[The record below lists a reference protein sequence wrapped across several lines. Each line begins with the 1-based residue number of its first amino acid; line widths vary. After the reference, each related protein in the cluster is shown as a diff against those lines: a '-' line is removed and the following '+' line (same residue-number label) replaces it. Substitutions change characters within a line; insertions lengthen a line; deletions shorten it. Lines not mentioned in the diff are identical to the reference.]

1 MVCWKLLGI
10 LSLPMELND
19 RKLFRV
25 MPKKKKKGTIGK
37 ENTRK
42 TYNVKLNY
50 VEFFR
55 GLIKNDMK

>member
-1 MVCWKLLGI
+1 MTGNY
-10 LSLPMELND
+10 SELCQ
-19 RKLFRV
+19 
-25 MPKKKKKGTIGK
+25 KKNGTIGK

>member
-1 MVCWKLLGI
+1 MTGNY
-10 LSLPMELND
+10 SELCQ
-19 RKLFRV
+19 KK
-25 MPKKKKKGTIGK
+25 KKKKKGTIGK

>member
-1 MVCWKLLGI
+1 
-10 LSLPMELND
+10 
-19 RKLFRV
+19 
-25 MPKKKKKGTIGK
+25 MPPHATKWQEIIQSYAKKKKKGTIGK

>member
-1 MVCWKLLGI
+1 MLKAVRDFKPPHGTKWQEI
-10 LSLPMELND
+10 IQSYA
-19 RKLFRV
+19 
-25 MPKKKKKGTIGK
+25 KKKKKGTIGK

>member
-1 MVCWKLLGI
+1 MQKAVRDFKPPHGTKWQEIIQSYAK
-10 LSLPMELND
+10 NN
-19 RKLFRV
+19 
-25 MPKKKKKGTIGK
+25 GTIGK

-42 TYNVKLNY
+42 TYNVELNY

>member
-1 MVCWKLLGI
+1 MLKALRDFKPPHGTKWQEI
-10 LSLPMELND
+10 IQSYA
-19 RKLFRV
+19 
-25 MPKKKKKGTIGK
+25 KKKKKNGTIGK